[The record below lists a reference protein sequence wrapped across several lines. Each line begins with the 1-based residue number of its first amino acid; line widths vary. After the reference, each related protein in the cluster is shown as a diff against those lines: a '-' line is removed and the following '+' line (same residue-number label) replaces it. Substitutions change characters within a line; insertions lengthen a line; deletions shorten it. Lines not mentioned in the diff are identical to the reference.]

1 MNLPHRHLR
10 QSTLKIIRKFSFLRL
25 QMHTSIEKYWLPLPA
40 IRHLPIYFPFL
51 NVGSFLVPNTFSN
64 SHFLTPLMQI
74 NLTIHNLIYFVLTY
88 KYNIVNSMIQQ
99 REHAMTNFNIQIF
112 IHQAHNFRDT
122 QSNAIFNNT
131 QPPS

>member
-1 MNLPHRHLR
+1 
-10 QSTLKIIRKFSFLRL
+10 
-25 QMHTSIEKYWLPLPA
+25 
-40 IRHLPIYFPFL
+40 
-51 NVGSFLVPNTFSN
+51 VPNTFSN